1 MSTSDLKSRVR
12 VTRKTG
18 DDNIFKLVEGE
29 NRSKIPWYHI
39 PVMKRLQRGIAPL
52 ITVFCRRF
60 VTSWEIACDC
70 AATVTHTDK
79 GGWLSCTQRHQVSSV
94 IQMPGLSWKEWQELG
109 KLFVPPTPLTWEG
122 KFHLYTCK
130 CALHSFTVYVSFP
143 LLSLGVKKK
152 EVLDSFNA
160 RL

>member
-1 MSTSDLKSRVR
+1 
-12 VTRKTG
+12 
-18 DDNIFKLVEGE
+18 
-29 NRSKIPWYHI
+29 
-39 PVMKRLQRGIAPL
+39 MKRLQRGIAPL

-94 IQMPGLSWKEWQELG
+94 IQMPALSWKEWQVLG
-109 KLFVPPTPLTWEG
+109 KLFVPPLTWEG

-152 EVLDSFNA
+152 RFWIHLMHVCNLNKRILRMQASGA
-160 RL
+160 VWSGR